1 LLAIWLF
8 PYNVIITSY
17 AVFFWC
23 FFIKDSNVFFFFFFK
38 SEATQISWMVLQV
51 SNPSVLQLFL
61 ESLEKGIGAS
71 TREGKNLSLPFV
83 DN

>member
-1 LLAIWLF
+1 MLF
-8 PYNVIITSY
+8 SFG
-17 AVFFWC
+17 AFSS
-23 FFIKDSNVFFFFFFK
+23 DSNGFFFSFFL
-38 SEATQISWMVLQV
+38 SQISWMVLQV

-61 ESLEKGIGAS
+61 ESLEKGIGVS

>member
-1 LLAIWLF
+1 VLF
-8 PYNVIITSY
+8 YQR
-17 AVFFWC
+17 F
-23 FFIKDSNVFFFFFFK
+23 KRFFFFFFK

>member
-1 LLAIWLF
+1 MLF
-8 PYNVIITSY
+8 SFG
-17 AVFFWC
+17 AFSS
-23 FFIKDSNVFFFFFFK
+23 DSNVFFLFFFYL
-38 SEATQISWMVLQV
+38 SQISWMVLQV

-61 ESLEKGIGAS
+61 ESLEKGIVAS

>member
-1 LLAIWLF
+1 MLF
-8 PYNVIITSY
+8 SFGAFSSKIQT
-17 AVFFWC
+17 FF
-23 FFIKDSNVFFFFFFK
+23 FLFFFF
-38 SEATQISWMVLQV
+38 SEATQIPWMVLQV

-61 ESLEKGIGAS
+61 ESLEKGIAAN